1 MSAKHTPGPWEVLEG
16 LRTVVRGAGRQKI
29 AEITVP
35 YGDDLRGHI
44 LTKANARLTAAA
56 PDLLA
61 ALDRAEA
68 FIAGFEDDETQEGV
82 AEMLAAIR
90 AAIAKAKEIV

>member
-1 MSAKHTPGPWEVLEG
+1 L
-16 LRTVVRGAGRQKI
+16 
-29 AEITVP
+29 
-35 YGDDLRGHI
+35 
-44 LTKANARLTAAA
+44 AA

-68 FIAGFEDDETQEGV
+68 FIAGFEDDETQEGI

-90 AAIAKAKEIV
+90 TALAKAKGLV